1 MTITIKTEMDFEDI
15 RRECWSG
22 AKDTMARIS
31 ECGKEDEFMD
41 LLDDTM
47 RATPTMT
54 DLNDYLWFD
63 ADYIYDSLG
72 ISEDDEDEEEYEMEE
87 EEDSQ

>member
-41 LLDDTM
+41 LLAEYSM
-47 RATPTMT
+47 RETLTMT
-54 DLNDYLWFD
+54 DINDYLWCD
-63 ADYIYDSLG
+63 ANDVYDSLG
-72 ISEDDEDEEEYEMEE
+72 ISEDDEDEGEE
-87 EEDSQ
+87 